1 VRRASAF
8 CFLLS
13 AFVATSACAV
23 EAPLKRPV
31 VVWTDEAHEQPYFV
45 EDSAIDLLPPAARE
59 EITSALAT
67 ARKQEEE
74 FANSARANGLN
85 VPLCGP
91 GTIGDSL
98 TSADAV
104 DLLRS
109 VPVISSGRI
118 VDVVSGW
125 NVPRHRVSSLV
136 FVRVEEVWKG
146 GGVVAGDI
154 LTVEMPFGTLHHRG
168 DTWCTEM
175 TGSDRMIPGR
185 PILIS
190 GRLEPK
196 RTPLT
201 LLGTGMPI
209 ENDHAL
215 PPHAAP
221 IALHTLRSS
230 IR

>member
-1 VRRASAF
+1 MRRASAF

-23 EAPLKRPV
+23 AAPLKHPV
-31 VVWTDEAHEQPYFV
+31 VVWTDEAHAQPYFV

-59 EITSALAT
+59 EITSALVT

-74 FANSARANGLN
+74 FANTARANGLN
-85 VPLCGP
+85 VSRCGP
-91 GTIGDSL
+91 ETVGDSL
-98 TSADAV
+98 TSANAV
-104 DLLRS
+104 DVLRS
-109 VPVISSGRI
+109 LPIVASGRI
-118 VDVVSGW
+118 VDVVTGW

-146 GGVVAGDI
+146 GGVAADDI
-154 LTVEMPFGTLHHRG
+154 LIVELPFGTFHHRG
-168 DTWCTEM
+168 ATWCTEM

-201 LLGTGMPI
+201 LLGTAWPI

-215 PPHAAP
+215 PPHASP
-221 IALHTLRSS
+221 IALHTLRNS